1 MQRSGKRY
9 YILKILEIIEIKNWD
24 NPNPKTKQA
33 MAVAALP
40 ATRPIIA
47 TEEMKSEIE
56 KAISKQLGIGI
67 DIVNNENKSGLSRMM
82 NFGA

>member
-33 MAVAALP
+33 MAVAGLP
-40 ATRPIIA
+40 ATRSIIA
-47 TEEMKSEIE
+47 TEEMESEIT
-56 KAISKQLGIGI
+56 KAINKQLGIGI
-67 DIVNNENKSGLSRMM
+67 DIVNNENRSGLSRMM